1 MPPDMILRPPGTEEK
16 IKKNKNTSN
25 INTISD
31 LSLDE
36 ILLGEKPIKKKNKFT
51 SKKIKIKNKDIV
63 YRILKARANK
73 ILK

>member
-1 MPPDMILRPPGTEEK
+1 M
-16 IKKNKNTSN
+16 KK
-25 INTISD
+25 
-31 LSLDE
+31 
-36 ILLGEKPIKKKNKFT
+36 KKKNLRKSIFKNQSKAKKKSKKIIKK